1 MKSFADNK
9 KADIA
14 LASRGGLLDCY
25 AEAMR
30 LQAIEH
36 HSAEQEQFNLVQ
48 GPKFSDIELA
58 DQVILYQSLFN
69 KLGSQPNT
77 FLREL
82 TVGLFQLKDQMY
94 LEEHAK
100 DYGGNIEQL
109 LKKDKDIHATE
120 ERSENLLLLPPGQ
133 RSIGK
138 YYEQPDVS
146 FDAFYG
152 LATGVNNAS
161 LSELAGAKVKDLPLT
176 LTFRF
181 WAWDPFLRGL
191 DRILGSPDLCKVWF
205 ERRVDKNKNLSFSVS
220 TESETGLF
228 DHAVSDGT
236 EWLASYYMH
245 SIGIPAD
252 HDLSDDERSKYAPLG
267 AEKLYKLIENKP
279 IGNVSN
285 SDVF

>member
-1 MKSFADNK
+1 
-9 KADIA
+9 
-14 LASRGGLLDCY
+14 
-25 AEAMR
+25 
-30 LQAIEH
+30 
-36 HSAEQEQFNLVQ
+36 V
-48 GPKFSDIELA
+48 
-58 DQVILYQSLFN
+58 
-69 KLGSQPNT
+69 
-77 FLREL
+77 
-82 TVGLFQLKDQMY
+82 
-94 LEEHAK
+94 
-100 DYGGNIEQL
+100 
-109 LKKDKDIHATE
+109 
-120 ERSENLLLLPPGQ
+120 
-133 RSIGK
+133 
-138 YYEQPDVS
+138 
-146 FDAFYG
+146 FYG